1 MAKRYPTAPQVVVPV
16 ESPSEQK
23 CDTSEIETSI
33 PRIGGI
39 LEVPA
44 NVPGYATYHTFIVA
58 TGKKGDVKVSHDRLY
73 VLCPCNNP
81 CMHVLTL
88 EGDKLYSIITCGEGM
103 DVLDPR
109 FFC

>member
-33 PRIGGI
+33 SRIGGT

-44 NVPGYATYHTFIVA
+44 NVLGYATYHTFTVA
-58 TGKKGDVKVSHDRLY
+58 TGKKGSAPGKLNYPHGVAIDE
-73 VLCPCNNP
+73 
-81 CMHVLTL
+81 LTIR
-88 EGDKLYSIITCGEGM
+88 SS
-103 DVLDPR
+103 
-109 FFC
+109 